1 MKGTMRIIGGTL
13 SGRKIEPPES
23 ITTRPMM
30 DRVREALFNVL
41 EHRDFGEDI
50 DPLFSEE
57 TVVLDAFC
65 GTGALAFEAIS
76 RGAGRAVLFDN
87 SSQALKVAAANAAAL
102 GIKDKCH
109 IIRADAT
116 MPSLRQGFGGQAAKL
131 VFLAPPYRKGL
142 IPLAYRA
149 LTQSGWIG
157 RHSIIIAETA
167 KKEVFE
173 TLEGCELIVS
183 KTYGDT
189 AVRFMKCGVGKMENG

>member
-1 MKGTMRIIGGTL
+1 MKEKEKRTMRIIGGTL
-13 SGRKIEPPES
+13 SRRKIEPPKS
-23 ITTRPMM
+23 IITRPMM

-50 DPLFSEE
+50 GTLFSED

-65 GTGALAFEAIS
+65 GTGALSFESIS

-87 SSQALKVAAANAAAL
+87 SSQAIEVASSNAAIL

-109 IIRADAT
+109 IIGTDVT
-116 MPSLRQGFGGQAAKL
+116 LPPLLPIGTNKAKL
-131 VFLAPPYRKGL
+131 VFLAPPYGKGL
-142 IPLAYRA
+142 IPVAYKA
-149 LTQSGWIG
+149 LVKSGWIELP
-157 RHSIIIAETA
+157 SVIVAETA
-167 KKEVFE
+167 KKEAFE

-189 AVRFMKCGVGKMENG
+189 AVHFMKRNV